1 MIITILSVRRAEH
14 ELQCRRCGRP
24 IEPGRRAVLLAGV
37 GNVHVRCVIP
47 QPSLP
52 AQGREGSTIERRTAM
67 TSEPT
72 ALPAAASPSLTHD
85 ELVVLSD
92 VLGRVQTAV
101 ETSDMGL
108 LRIASSF
115 ATRPEFATALEKIDD
130 AKTASMPGQS

>member
-1 MIITILSVRRAEH
+1 VITILSVRRAEH

-47 QPSLP
+47 QTSLP
-52 AQGREGSTIERRTAM
+52 AQGREGSTNERRTNM

-72 ALPAAASPSLTHD
+72 ALAVAASPSLTHD

-92 VLGRVQTAV
+92 ILGRVQTAV
-101 ETSDMGL
+101 ETNDVDL
-108 LRIASSF
+108 LCIASSF
-115 ATRPEFATALEKIDD
+115 ATRPAFATALEKIDD
-130 AKTASMPGQS
+130 AKLASRPGQS